1 MNSAAHSRFELFAQ
15 EFVRKYWETVKSGAF
30 PMPPN
35 EPIEETVEELLSGVS
50 HQTEL
55 KPASARGGPSYVLR
69 MMGTYGS
76 WWLFTFRDSG
86 RARELVGASAPSDNQ
101 TPHELLGPVYSQYF
115 EPFLRHVTKAANDTL
130 VSASETKGIPRATA
144 GVVAVVCSA
153 LGCLGWL
160 LVVVWLRTPDQGEQL
175 ARFFEA
181 LANVLKLSV
190 IGGVSVLLSLIG
202 LGLGRKTARKGHRS
216 LALTSISL
224 AVLGLVIALVM
235 VVIWLP
241 GALRVLNG

>member
-1 MNSAAHSRFELFAQ
+1 MSTH
-15 EFVRKYWETVKSGAF
+15 GA
-30 PMPPN
+30 
-35 EPIEETVEELLSGVS
+35 
-50 HQTEL
+50 
-55 KPASARGGPSYVLR
+55 
-69 MMGTYGS
+69 

-86 RARELVGASAPSDNQ
+86 RAWEIVGASAPSDNE

-115 EPFLRHVTKAANDTL
+115 KPFLRHVTEAANDTL
-130 VSASETKGIPRATA
+130 VSAIETKGVPKDTA
-144 GVVAVVCSA
+144 GVVAVACSA

-202 LGLGRKTARKGHRS
+202 LWLGRKTARKGHRS
-216 LALTSISL
+216 LARASVSL
-224 AVLGLVIALVM
+224 AVLGLVIALV
-235 VVIWLP
+235 VVIARLP